1 MNSDRL
7 DRIETDLE
15 TVKEILLTSARSA
28 EASDKRAE
36 ATDKRIED
44 LTQSLQEQS
53 RLADERGRKIDARIE
68 DLTQSLQAQSR
79 LANER
84 GRKIDERL
92 DRLSENLN
100 QLREDVDIAF
110 QTISLL
116 SENTDRSMAEFRAE
130 TRAIWEYLMRKS
142 QNGDGNV

>member
-1 MNSDRL
+1 MTDRL

-15 TVKEILLTSARSA
+15 TVKEILFTTARRVESADNQIENLTQLLQ
-28 EASDKRAE
+28 EQN
-36 ATDKRIED
+36 RIADERGRRID
-44 LTQSLQEQS
+44 AQIENLTQSLQEQS
-53 RLADERGRKIDARIE
+53 RLADV
-68 DLTQSLQAQSR
+68 
-79 LANER
+79 R
-84 GRKIDERL
+84 GRKIDERF
-92 DRLSENLN
+92 E

-130 TRAIWEYLMRKS
+130 MRDSRAETRAIWEYLMRKS

>member
-1 MNSDRL
+1 MTDRL

-15 TVKEILLTSARSA
+15 KIKEILFTTAR
-28 EASDKRAE
+28 RAE
-36 ATDKRIED
+36 FTDNRIE
-44 LTQSLQEQS
+44 EQN
-53 RLADERGRKIDARIE
+53 RIAD
-68 DLTQSLQAQSR
+68 
-79 LANER
+79 ER

-110 QTISLL
+110 KTISLL
-116 SENTDRSMAEFRAE
+116 SENTDRSMTEFRAEMRDSRAE

>member
-1 MNSDRL
+1 MTDRL

-15 TVKEILLTSARSA
+15 TVKEILLATAR
-28 EASDKRAE
+28 RAE
-36 ATDKRIED
+36 ATDKQIEGIA
-44 LTQSLQEQS
+44 LLVQEQS
-53 RLADERGRKIDARIE
+53 RLADERGRKV
-68 DLTQSLQAQSR
+68 
-79 LANER
+79 
-84 GRKIDERL
+84 DERL

-100 QLREDVDIAF
+100 HLREDVDIAF

>member
-1 MNSDRL
+1 MF
-7 DRIETDLE
+7 T
-15 TVKEILLTSARSA
+15 TARRA
-28 EASDKRAE
+28 EASDRRAA
-36 ATDKRIED
+36 ATDKRIEY

-53 RLADERGRKIDARIE
+53 RLADKRGRRIDARIE

-79 LANER
+79 LADER
-84 GRKIDERL
+84 GRKIDARL

-130 TRAIWEYLMRKS
+130 MRDSRTETRAIWDYLMRKS
-142 QNGDGNV
+142 QNGNGDGNV